1 MDALPK
7 GVYMV
12 IAQYKVP
19 IIGKISL
26 GATTLD
32 VTDVPQYI
40 LDQFKYAEVVG
51 PNVDIKV
58 LADKAGCYEIL
69 ASLGRPNIKVADY
82 TMKVFEELF

>member
-1 MDALPK
+1 
-7 GVYMV
+7 
-12 IAQYKVP
+12 
-19 IIGKISL
+19 
-26 GATTLD
+26 
-32 VTDVPQYI
+32 VPQYI